1 MPDSPREPDSA
12 PSVESRRI
20 TFAAARVADHAALE
34 LSLLQWASL
43 VRDDRRAR
51 ELELRAEIAYRDY
64 VAISEE
70 HGLGS

>member
-1 MPDSPREPDSA
+1 
-12 PSVESRRI
+12 
-20 TFAAARVADHAALE
+20 
-34 LSLLQWASL
+34 